1 MRIVAARW
9 ELMRQEGL
17 IYMRD
22 LTGGLPTEVFPVDEF
37 AAALAEL
44 RMRLLGH

>member
-22 LTGGLPTEVFPVDEF
+22 LTGGLPTEVFRWMSLPQ
-37 AAALAEL
+37 
-44 RMRLLGH
+44 R